1 VAVGRRR
8 VELGRVSDVFLS
20 NSEKGWE
27 KQFSKI
33 ERIRFPLSENQVEET
48 GVPSDPVLTVA
59 LAERVRV
66 AVANCSG
73 TGHMMA
79 LGGASLVSLF
89 GPSSVL
95 WWAT

>member
-1 VAVGRRR
+1 VAVGLRR
-8 VELGRVSDVFLS
+8 VELGRVPAVFLS

-33 ERIRFPLSENQVEET
+33 ERIRFPLSENRVKET

-66 AVANCSG
+66 AIAKCRG
-73 TGHMMA
+73 TGHMLA
-79 LGGASLVSLF
+79 LGGAPLESLF

-95 WWAT
+95 WWGT